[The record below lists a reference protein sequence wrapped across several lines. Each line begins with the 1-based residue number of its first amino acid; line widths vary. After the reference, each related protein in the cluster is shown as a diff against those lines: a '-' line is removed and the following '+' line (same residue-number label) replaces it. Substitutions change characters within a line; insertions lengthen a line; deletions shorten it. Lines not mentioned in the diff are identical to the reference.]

1 MTNLPIPQ
9 PMPSQPH
16 FTPEEVEKHVH
27 GMDASVD
34 LINKLIQENVK
45 NQETLDTMSRNVRH
59 LEIMLAFDDIKNSE
73 WDLAA
78 YNTAITN
85 GTAWMTA

>member
-1 MTNLPIPQ
+1 
-9 PMPSQPH
+9 
-16 FTPEEVEKHVH
+16 
-27 GMDASVD
+27 
-34 LINKLIQENVK
+34 
-45 NQETLDTMSRNVRH
+45 MSRNVRH